1 MNISGIVINRNLANR
16 NLANRKDE
24 LSKIL
29 NLNLEFD
36 TAIDFATASENREE
50 GFADVYF
57 SEKGTLVLAAEDLCA
72 GESYAYP
79 EPSIFTFALSET
91 AMAFDF
97 SYTENNQ
104 LIRSKLKVD
113 GAVIAELGSKLS
125 IEIEQE
131 DISEVIWH
139 QIGLVLGKNF
149 WEIQPEEKMTR
160 FHLRNNVTEMEKNFS
175 ITEAI
180 VTRAEEENEAG
191 SIEDVAKPVNNNKR
205 EINILI
211 LLFALAIVM
220 LAGLIYAIYLIFT
233 LY

>member
-1 MNISGIVINRNLANR
+1 MNISGIVIKRNLANR
-16 NLANRKDE
+16 IDE

-29 NLNLEFD
+29 NVNPEFD
-36 TAIDFATASENREE
+36 TTIDFATALENREE

-79 EPSIFTFALSET
+79 ETGIFTFALSET

-104 LIRSKLKVD
+104 LIRSKLEVD
-113 GAVIAELGSKLS
+113 GTVIAEQGSKLPAETENEA
-125 IEIEQE
+125 IA
-131 DISEVIWH
+131 EVIWR
-139 QIGLVLGKNF
+139 QIGLMLGKNF
-149 WEIQPEEKMTR
+149 WEIQPEENMTR
-160 FHLRNNVTEMEKNFS
+160 FHLRNDVIETVKNFG
-175 ITEAI
+175 IPEDI
-180 VTRAEEENEAG
+180 VTGTEEDNKAE
-191 SIEDVAKPVNNNKR
+191 SIENVAKPVNENKR

-211 LLFALAIVM
+211 LLFALAVVM